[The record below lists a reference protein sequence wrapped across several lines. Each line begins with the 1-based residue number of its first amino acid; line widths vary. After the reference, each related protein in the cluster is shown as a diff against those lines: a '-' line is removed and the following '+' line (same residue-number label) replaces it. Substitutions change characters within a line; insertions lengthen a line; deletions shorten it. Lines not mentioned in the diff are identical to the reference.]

1 MTMKKILFPAIIFAT
16 LHGFPSNATAFFS
29 SEKSAETL
37 LSEIASLDPAKSSK
51 KLAALYADL
60 GRVYYRQDQ
69 MQSAADAYENA
80 IKHNP
85 TRALKKHIYLYM
97 GKSYEGFQLEKS
109 RQAHE
114 RAVLYDRKNW
124 RRHQDLALIL
134 ERLGKFDQAAESYRR
149 AIKYNPKSGS
159 VYIHLGR
166 THRKLGL
173 LKLAQ
178 LELEKAQDYGA
189 NSAQLN
195 RELSL
200 VLEGR
205 GQFSAAALQEK
216 NGLTP
221 QSSVGEWGRLVY
233 LAALAGDKKLANEGL
248 IQIRSKET
256 PADTLSFYE
265 ELADCLG
272 RKSASLSPTSLN
284 DATLRRLVEN
294 AIVAP
299 EQP

>member
-1 MTMKKILFPAIIFAT
+1 MTNRKLLFPMLICAA
-16 LHGFPSNATAFFS
+16 LQGLPSDVAGFFS
-29 SEKSAETL
+29 SEKTAETL

-51 KLAALYADL
+51 KLASLFADL

-80 IKHNP
+80 LKHKP

-109 RQAHE
+109 RFAYQQ
-114 RAVLYDRKNW
+114 AVLYDRKNW
-124 RRHQDLALIL
+124 RRHKDLAMIC
-134 ERLGKFDQAAESYRR
+134 EQLGEFDQAAESYRR

-159 VYIHLGR
+159 IYINLGR
-166 THRKLGL
+166 THRKMGL

-178 LELEKAQDYGA
+178 KELEQAQDFGA

-216 NGLTP
+216 SGLTP

-272 RKSASLSPTSLN
+272 RKSASLSSASLN

-294 AIVAP
+294 AIVVQD
-299 EQP
+299 QP